1 MLSICHKWFW
11 MVLVFLMTGYIPAY
25 AQSETQPAYPDLL
38 REPPPPDIPDTGQLY
53 VEFFK
58 MIFMLAAVIT
68 FLLLTMW
75 FIKRMM
81 NARIEQM
88 NVSSSIKV
96 TERRLLTPKTAIYVI
111 EVDNRRL
118 VIAESSNGVTSLGSV
133 TSKPE
138 HGN

>member
-11 MVLVFLMTGYIPAY
+11 MGVIGLMTANIPLQAENPTDP
-25 AQSETQPAYPDLL
+25 SQPYQDML
-38 REPPPPDIPDTGQLY
+38 REPPPPDIPETSQLY

-58 MIFMLAAVIT
+58 MILMLAVIIT
-68 FLLLTMW
+68 FLLLVMW

-81 NARIEQM
+81 SARIEQM
-88 NVSSSIKV
+88 NVTSTIKV

-138 HGN
+138 